1 MANLKSIVNSGWP
14 WWFTGIVMAVFGVA
28 MLWMFDDTPGMS
40 DGMLQFAEFSR
51 RAAEEKS
58 VGRVPPLDW
67 QTGFL
72 GGIFIGAL
80 ACAFITGKWKF
91 ALRPEGGSGGFLA
104 GAGKAVLAGFGGGFL
119 VMLGLQMSGDSF
131 FGQWISAMQISSG
144 AWVFMAVF
152 IASAVIASVLIARR
166 SGGGK

>member
-1 MANLKSIVNSGWP
+1 MPNLKSIVSQGWP
-14 WWFTGIVMAVFGVA
+14 WWFSGIILAVFGVA

-40 DGMLQFAEFSR
+40 DGMLLLAEFSR

-58 VGRVPPLDW
+58 LDGAPPLDW

-72 GGIFIGAL
+72 GGVFIGAV
-80 ACAFITGKWKF
+80 ACAFIVGKWKL

-104 GAGKAVLAGFGGGFL
+104 GAGKAVLTGFGGGFL

-131 FGQWISAMQISSG
+131 FGPWVSAIQVSGG
-144 AWVFMAVF
+144 AWVFLSTF
-152 IASAVIASVLIARR
+152 IVTAVISAILIARR
-166 SGGGK
+166 FGGGK